1 VEVVLN
7 QQCLLRLNTNYAVSM
22 EFWTKLAL
30 FIGLLLIVSPLVLRM
45 YDFIDNSTT
54 MPFFVIGVV
63 LVVIGER
70 NRVRLDEN
78 RVSSD

>member
-1 VEVVLN
+1 
-7 QQCLLRLNTNYAVSM
+7 M

-30 FIGLLLIVSPLVLRM
+30 FIGLLLIVTPLVLRM

>member
-1 VEVVLN
+1 
-7 QQCLLRLNTNYAVSM
+7 LNTNYAVSM

>member
-1 VEVVLN
+1 MREPL
-7 QQCLLRLNTNYAVSM
+7 M

-54 MPFFVIGVV
+54 MPFFVIGVI

-70 NRVRLDEN
+70 NRVRLEEN
-78 RVSSD
+78 PVSAH

>member
-1 VEVVLN
+1 MPITVGYH
-7 QQCLLRLNTNYAVSM
+7 LRGRPRM

-30 FIGLLLIVSPLVLRM
+30 FIGLVLIVSPLVLRM

-54 MPFFVIGVV
+54 LPFFVIGVI

-70 NRVRLDEN
+70 NRVQLEEN
-78 RVSSD
+78 PGSSR

>member
-1 VEVVLN
+1 
-7 QQCLLRLNTNYAVSM
+7 M

-30 FIGLLLIVSPLVLRM
+30 FVGLVLIVSPLVLRM

-54 MPFFVIGVV
+54 APLFLIGVI

-70 NRVRLDEN
+70 NRVRLEEN
-78 RVSSD
+78 

>member
-1 VEVVLN
+1 
-7 QQCLLRLNTNYAVSM
+7 M

-30 FIGLLLIVSPLVLRM
+30 FIGLLLIVTPLVLRM

-54 MPFFVIGVV
+54 TPFFVIGVV

-70 NRVRLDEN
+70 NRVRLEEN
-78 RVSSD
+78 PVSSD

>member
-1 VEVVLN
+1 
-7 QQCLLRLNTNYAVSM
+7 M

-30 FIGLLLIVSPLVLRM
+30 FNGLVLIVSPLVLRM

-54 MPFFVIGVV
+54 LPFFVIGVI

-70 NRVRLDEN
+70 NRIRLEEN
-78 RVSSD
+78 PVSVH

>member
-1 VEVVLN
+1 
-7 QQCLLRLNTNYAVSM
+7 M

-45 YDFIDNSTT
+45 YDLIDNSTT
-54 MPFFVIGVV
+54 LPFFLIGVI

-70 NRVRLDEN
+70 NRVRLEEN
-78 RVSSD
+78 RV

>member
-1 VEVVLN
+1 MPITLDYLVCGGLE
-7 QQCLLRLNTNYAVSM
+7 M

-30 FIGLLLIVSPLVLRM
+30 FIGLLLIVTPLVLRT
-45 YDFIDNSTT
+45 YNFIDNSTT

-70 NRVRLDEN
+70 NRVRLEEN
-78 RVSSD
+78 PVSSD

>member
-1 VEVVLN
+1 
-7 QQCLLRLNTNYAVSM
+7 M

-30 FIGLLLIVSPLVLRM
+30 FVGLLLIVSPLVLRM

-54 MPFFVIGVV
+54 MPFFVIGVI

-70 NRVRLDEN
+70 NRVRLEEN
-78 RVSSD
+78 PVSSD

>member
-1 VEVVLN
+1 MPI
-7 QQCLLRLNTNYAVSM
+7 TAVNHVCGRPQM

-30 FIGLLLIVSPLVLRM
+30 FVGLLMIVSPLVLRM

-54 MPFFVIGVV
+54 APFFLIGVI

-70 NRVRLDEN
+70 NRVRLEEN
-78 RVSSD
+78 

>member
-1 VEVVLN
+1 
-7 QQCLLRLNTNYAVSM
+7 M

-30 FIGLLLIVSPLVLRM
+30 FNGLVLIVSPLVLRM

-54 MPFFVIGVV
+54 LPFFVIGVI

-70 NRVRLDEN
+70 NRIRLEDN
-78 RVSSD
+78 PVSVH